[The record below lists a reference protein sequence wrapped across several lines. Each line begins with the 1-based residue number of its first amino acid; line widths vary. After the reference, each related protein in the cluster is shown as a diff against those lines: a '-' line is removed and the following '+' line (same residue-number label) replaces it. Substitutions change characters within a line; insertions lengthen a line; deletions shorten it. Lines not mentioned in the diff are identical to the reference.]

1 MSSSSRKQQSKKK
14 KRPAMTG
21 GLADLTVAE
30 VWRSPDT
37 AILVDLHLPG
47 VANVYLDVVQLLP
60 CAATSTA
67 MSLTT

>member
-1 MSSSSRKQQSKKK
+1 
-14 KRPAMTG
+14 MTG

-47 VANVYLDVVQLLP
+47 VANVALDVVQPLP